1 MQWPRF
7 SRKTGPGCWQQL
19 SAVGMAGKATTVGTS
34 ALSIKSLLC
43 PGAQG
48 QHRQQ
53 RMCVDLLVYATLHHQ
68 ENGSWQLNSFSNSDQ
83 SPILIVRLKRIER

>member
-1 MQWPRF
+1 
-7 SRKTGPGCWQQL
+7 
-19 SAVGMAGKATTVGTS
+19 MAGKATTVGTS

-68 ENGSWQLNSFSNSDQ
+68 ENGSWQQLF
-83 SPILIVRLKRIER
+83 